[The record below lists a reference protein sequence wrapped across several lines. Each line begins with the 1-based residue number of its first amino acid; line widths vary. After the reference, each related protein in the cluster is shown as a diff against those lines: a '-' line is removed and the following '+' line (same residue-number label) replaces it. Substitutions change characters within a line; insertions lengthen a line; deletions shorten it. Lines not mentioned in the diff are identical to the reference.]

1 MLPDHQH
8 NQRDRTVLASI
19 CHENAQPM
27 CCIHHRYT
35 AREIQGISPT
45 VGWVSLILSPES
57 KLTLQQHIT
66 GFVTQALNLGA
77 SPGAAG
83 GGFYAPCPTRD
94 LVSDAVS
101 PVGPR

>member
-1 MLPDHQH
+1 MKMHSPGAVFTIATQH
-8 NQRDRTVLASI
+8 GRYGGLAL
-19 CHENAQPM
+19 
-27 CCIHHRYT
+27 
-35 AREIQGISPT
+35 T

-57 KLTLQQHIT
+57 KMALQQHIT
-66 GFVTQALNLGA
+66 GFVTQSLHLGA